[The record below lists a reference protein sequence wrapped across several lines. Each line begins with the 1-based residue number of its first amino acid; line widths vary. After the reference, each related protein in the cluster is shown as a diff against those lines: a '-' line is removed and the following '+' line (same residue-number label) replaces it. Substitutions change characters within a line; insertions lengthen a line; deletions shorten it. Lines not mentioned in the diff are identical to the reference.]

1 MPKNIADLRRAR
13 KAAADTMQAA
23 ADRIAALEEQDGAP
37 APEAMAAATADFEA
51 AQASF
56 TTAQAAVQRAEAVEA
71 ARAAAVIGD
80 GGAGSMAGGT
90 VPAPLAGVPAAA
102 QDPALKGVG
111 FGFAVQALARN
122 RGDRERAV
130 ADLDRAGH
138 SAISAA
144 LSGASEAAGGV
155 TVPQPL
161 ATEVI
166 DLLRA
171 RSVVRAAGT
180 RTFPM
185 PAGEMRRAKLLAS
198 ATASYGAENAV
209 IAASEPSFGALD
221 QSFKKLTAL
230 VPIGNSLLRHS
241 GVGIAQVV
249 RDDMLSVMALRE
261 DLAFLR
267 GPGGATSPKGLR
279 YWIPAAHWSEGVAAT
294 AAGSELARR
303 RLVSRVEDADVPM
316 VAPRWIMRA
325 SAKNWLAS
333 LKDGVGLVL
342 FPSIQANGTLF
353 GYPISTTSQIPDNLG
368 AGGNETEI
376 YFGDFN
382 EAMIGDS
389 MVLTIGVSS
398 EAAYVND
405 VGDLVSAFANDLT
418 LMRAISE
425 HDFAPAH
432 DEAFAGFSA
441 AGWSI

>member
-13 KAAADTMQAA
+13 RAAADTMQAA
-23 ADRIAALEEQDGAP
+23 ADRIAALEEQDSAP

-56 TTAQAAVQRAEAVEA
+56 ATAQAAVQRAEAVEA
-71 ARAAAVIGD
+71 AQAAAAVGD
-80 GGAGSMAGGT
+80 GD
-90 VPAPLAGVPAAA
+90 PAPIPVPGMPAAA

-209 IAASEPSFGALD
+209 IAASEQSFGALD

-267 GPGGATSPKGLR
+267 GPGDATSPKGLR
-279 YWIPAAHWSEGVAAT
+279 SWIPAANWTASVAAT
-294 AAGSELARR
+294 AAASELALR

-368 AGGNETEI
+368 TGGNETEI

-405 VGDLVSAFANDLT
+405 GGDLVSAFANDLT

>member
-13 KAAADTMQAA
+13 RAAADTMQAA
-23 ADRIAALEEQDGAP
+23 ADRIAALEEQDSAP

-56 TTAQAAVQRAEAVEA
+56 ATAQAAVQRAEAVEA
-71 ARAAAVIGD
+71 AQAAAAVGD
-80 GGAGSMAGGT
+80 GVLAPIP
-90 VPAPLAGVPAAA
+90 VPGMPAAA

-209 IAASEPSFGALD
+209 IAASEQSFGALD

-267 GPGGATSPKGLR
+267 GPGDATSPKGLR
-279 YWIPAAHWSEGVAAT
+279 SWIPAANWTASVAAT
-294 AAGSELARR
+294 AAASELALR

-368 AGGNETEI
+368 TGGNETEI

-405 VGDLVSAFANDLT
+405 GGDLVSAFANDLT

>member
-13 KAAADTMQAA
+13 RAAADTMQAA
-23 ADRIAALEEQDGAP
+23 ADRIAALEEQDSAP

-56 TTAQAAVQRAEAVEA
+56 ATAQAAVQRAEAVEA
-71 ARAAAVIGD
+71 AQAAAAVGD
-80 GGAGSMAGGT
+80 GN
-90 VPAPLAGVPAAA
+90 PAPIPVPGMPAAA

-209 IAASEPSFGALD
+209 IAASEQSFGALD

-267 GPGGATSPKGLR
+267 GPGDASSPKGLR
-279 YWIPAAHWSEGVAAT
+279 SWIPAANWTASVAAT
-294 AAGSELARR
+294 AAASELALR

-368 AGGNETEI
+368 TGGNETEI

-405 VGDLVSAFANDLT
+405 GGDLVSAFANDLT